1 MQTSLPARLFA
12 LLLAPLGAVL
22 FTVGAPGAS
31 ASSLLIQGGTLIDG
45 TGKAPI
51 ANANVLIVDNTIS
64 RVWSGGGDQN
74 VPPGTRTLDAR
85 GKYIIPGLID
95 SHTHYNWYMGELFL
109 AHGVTTVYDLGN
121 PLDWQSPIQKG
132 LNSGKLRGPLY
143 YHCTTLGGGGGDD
156 PRPGIIEVPARTG
169 FSLKTAAD
177 AKDAVA
183 WVKGKADCITLN
195 ENWKDDYFTEVARE
209 AHAAGL
215 RVISHSYHAL
225 NSASWGVDGIEHM
238 TGVAMAA
245 VRSEAGKKAMAAMT
259 IEAGHKNSLLYQYM
273 DRSYFDE
280 MIRYLI
286 GHKVFI
292 NPTLDFEWKGIIDR
306 TPQFEMEDQRL
317 LYNPDLQYVPID
329 DRLVTLGQYHWA
341 DKRSISDREQ
351 FARGYRNVQEF
362 LRKFV
367 AAGGKIYSGT
377 DSAAA
382 NTPGLALHHE
392 MQLYVDAGIP
402 PMAALLSST
411 KWAAEIIGLDYKLG
425 TVEPDKVANIV
436 ILRANP
442 LEDIADTKSVETVV
456 RNGEIADIGYHSDYE
471 VPFHQYGPI
480 TKHLYNQPPKV
491 RSVEPAVGVQGTTVR
506 LRISGANFVPNSVVM
521 FRGRS
526 VETQFV
532 SPTELFAVLT
542 PTQTAEVG
550 NYLIAVQTPKPGG
563 GLSGELGFIVDYP

>member
-1 MQTSLPARLFA
+1 MKTSSADRVFA
-12 LLLAPLGAVL
+12 LLLLAH
-22 FTVGAPGAS
+22 GAPVAGA
-31 ASSLLIQGGTLIDG
+31 ASLFIQGGTLIDG

-51 ANANVLIVDNTIS
+51 ANANVLIVNNTIS
-64 RVWSGGGDQN
+64 RVWSGGGDEN
-74 VPPGTRTLDAR
+74 IPPGTRTLDAR
-85 GKYIIPGLID
+85 GKFIIPGLID

-121 PLDWQSPIQKG
+121 PLDWQNAIQKG
-132 LNSGKLRGPLY
+132 LNSGRLHGPLY
-143 YHCTTLGGGGGDD
+143 YHCATLGGGGGDE
-156 PRPGIIEVPARTG
+156 PRPGIISVATRIG
-169 FSLKTAAD
+169 FSLKTRAD

-195 ENWKDDYFTEVARE
+195 ENWKGDYFTAVARE

-215 RVISHSYHAL
+215 RVISHSYQAL
-225 NSASWGVDGIEHM
+225 NSASWGIDGIEHM

-273 DRSYFDE
+273 DRSHFDE
-280 MIRYLI
+280 MIQYLI
-286 GHKVFI
+286 ARKVFI

-329 DRLVTLGQYHWA
+329 ERLVTLGQYHWA

-351 FARGYRNVQEF
+351 FTRGYRNVQEF

-402 PMAALLSST
+402 PMAALMSSS
-411 KWAAEIIGLDYKLG
+411 KWAAEIIGLDHQLG
-425 TVEPDKVANIV
+425 TVEPGKVANIV

-442 LEDIADTKSVETVV
+442 LDDIANTKWVETVV
-456 RNGEIADIGYHSDYE
+456 KNGEITDISYHSDYE
-471 VPFHQYGPI
+471 VPFHQYGTI
-480 TKHLYNQPPKV
+480 TKHLYNQPPEL
-491 RSVEPAVGVQGTTVR
+491 RSVEPSAGVQGKTVQ
-506 LRISGANFVPNSVVM
+506 LRISGAKFVPNSVVI
-521 FRGRS
+521 FRGKP
-526 VETQFV
+526 VETRFV
-532 SPTELFAVLT
+532 SARELLAILT
-542 PTQTAEVG
+542 LQQTAEAG

-563 GLSGELGFIVDYP
+563 GRSEELGFLVDYP

>member
-1 MQTSLPARLFA
+1 MKTSSADRVFA
-12 LLLAPLGAVL
+12 LLLLALVAIL
-22 FTVGAPGAS
+22 FTVGAPRAG
-31 ASSLLIQGGTLIDG
+31 ASSLFIQGGTLIDG

-64 RVWSGGGDQN
+64 RVWSGSSDQN
-74 VPPGTRTLDAR
+74 VPPGTRMLDAR
-85 GKYIIPGLID
+85 GKFIIPGLID

-121 PLDWQSPIQKG
+121 ALDWQTAIQKG

-156 PRPGIIEVPARTG
+156 PRPGIINVPTRTG
-169 FSLKTAAD
+169 FSLKTPAD

-183 WVKGKADCITLN
+183 WAKGKADCITLN
-195 ENWKDDYFTEVARE
+195 ENWKGDYFTAVSGE

-280 MIRYLI
+280 MIQYLLA
-286 GHKVFI
+286 HKVFI

-306 TPQFEMEDQRL
+306 TPQFEVEDQRL
-317 LYNPDLQYVPID
+317 LYNSDLQYVPID
-329 DRLVTLGQYHWA
+329 ERLVTLGQYHWA
-341 DKRSISDREQ
+341 DQRSISDREQ
-351 FARGYRNVQEF
+351 FTRGYRNVQEF

-402 PMAALLSST
+402 PMAALMSST
-411 KWAAEIIGLDYKLG
+411 KWAAEIIGLDHKLG
-425 TVEPDKVANIV
+425 TVEPGKVANIV

-442 LEDIADTKSVETVV
+442 LEDIANTKSVETVV
-456 RNGEIADIGYHSDYE
+456 KNGEIADISYHSDYE
-471 VPFHQYGPI
+471 VPFHQYGTI
-480 TKHLYNQPPKV
+480 TKHLYNQPPKL
-491 RSVEPAVGVQGTTVR
+491 RSVEPTAGAQGTTVR
-506 LRISGANFVPNSVVM
+506 LRISGANFVPNSVVI
-521 FRGRS
+521 FRGS
-526 VETQFV
+526 PVETKFV
-532 SPTELFAVLT
+532 SSTELSAVLA
-542 PTQTAEVG
+542 PAQTAEAG
-550 NYLIAVQTPKPGG
+550 NYLIAVLTPKPGG
-563 GLSGELGFIVDYP
+563 GLSDELGFLVDYP